1 MAQRIACIVLVKFQ
15 RLAGMPTM
23 TDLTRTVEINPAMK
37 IPPMEIGK
45 TVEAMLDHGSRYK
58 NMEKELGVGICLVLG
73 CQLPES

>member
-1 MAQRIACIVLVKFQ
+1 MAQRIACIVLVEFQ
-15 RLAGMPTM
+15 KVTGMPTVF
-23 TDLTRTVEINPAMK
+23 DLSRTVEISPAME

-45 TVEAMLDHGSRYK
+45 TVKAMLDHGSRYK